1 MNAEAFEKALRG
13 LLRAMVTRVRIAV
26 RRADFEEQ
34 LAEASGA
41 LDDVDPWSSQAAELN
56 RTIKFLRSAIDELDE
71 QIRTINKH
79 TEAVERRVDE
89 VLQKADEGDKYRL
102 LHLARKIFMTAAPA
116 VQQKLTH
123 SITGGVDL
131 DQAREPGAQLPQGE
145 ASKKVVLH

>member
-1 MNAEAFEKALRG
+1 MNTEAFEKALRG

-26 RRADFEEQ
+26 RRAEFEKQ
-34 LAEASGA
+34 LAEASTA
-41 LDDVDPWSSQAAELN
+41 LNDIEPQSSQAAELK

-79 TEAVERRVDE
+79 TEVVERRIDE
-89 VLQKADEGDKYRL
+89 VLQKADERDKYRL

-116 VQQKLTH
+116 VQQQLTRI
-123 SITGGVDL
+123 ITGGVDL
-131 DQAREPGAQLPQGE
+131 DQAREPGARPPQGA